1 MKSPHIIG
9 AGMAGL
15 LAANMLRHRNAIISE
30 RQKSLPNNHSAVLRF
45 RSGQIGDILG
55 IPFKKVTMAKG
66 YVPWL
71 NPVAD
76 SLAYS
81 RKCTGI
87 SRSDRSIITTGL
99 ETHERYI
106 APTDL
111 INRMASGLDIEFG
124 VNMNWQEDDAP
135 RISTMP
141 MPSLMSLLDY
151 PNQPEFKTIH
161 GFNIRARLANVDAY
175 VSLYVPSPEYSFNR
189 ISITGDELI
198 IEYSYPGRNADEVA
212 GIVELMDPAE
222 DADEALSLLGL
233 LHANSYL
240 ELPKAKLQ
248 TYSKVMP
255 ISEEIRKDFLHWATD
270 KHNIYSLGRFATW
283 RPGLLLDD
291 LVKDIRLIDRW
302 IGDKYAV
309 ALHR

>member
-1 MKSPHIIG
+1 
-9 AGMAGL
+9 MAGL
-15 LAANMLRHRNAIISE
+15 LAANMLAKRLPVIVE
-30 RQKSLPNNHSAVLRF
+30 RQASLPNNHSAVLRF

-55 IPFKKVTMAKG
+55 VSFKKVTMAKG

-81 RKCTGI
+81 RKCTGL

-99 ETHERYI
+99 ETHERFI

-111 INRMASGLDIEFG
+111 ISRMASGLDIKYATSVVDYAGDEIY
-124 VNMNWQEDDAP
+124 P
-135 RISTMP
+135 LISTIP
-141 MPSLMSLLDY
+141 MPALMDQLEY
-151 PNQPEFKTIH
+151 PRKPEFKTIH
-161 GFNIRARLANVDAY
+161 GFNIRARVANVDAY

-198 IEYSYPGRNADEVA
+198 IEYSYPGRSAEEVA

-222 DADEALSLLGL
+222 DADEALSMLGL
-233 LHANSYL
+233 LNSNNYI
-240 ELPKAKLQ
+240 ERPKAKLQ

-255 ISEEIRKDFLHWATD
+255 IAEEIRRDFLHWATD
-270 KHNIYSLGRFATW
+270 RHNIYSLGRFATW

-302 IGDKYAV
+302 IGDKVSV
-309 ALHR
+309 AWHR